1 MESTGQAE
9 EREDKEQQP
18 TVNREGM
25 IEAVNNIVSLKFRK
39 YRFGRDCGISPV
51 KQLRK
56 IERRPEEHA
65 HKKTLNVSD
74 MLLNNFAEQTW
85 W

>member
-25 IEAVNNIVSLKFRK
+25 IEAVNNIVCFLKVQK
-39 YRFGRDCGISPV
+39 VSIWKGLWN
-51 KQLRK
+51 KLN
-56 IERRPEEHA
+56 
-65 HKKTLNVSD
+65 KTTSQN
-74 MLLNNFAEQTW
+74 
-85 W
+85 